1 MVNYDNSKI
10 YKIWSTAGDK
20 IYIGST
26 TKKYLS
32 QRMDNH
38 RSGYK
43 LWKNDK
49 HYLTTSY
56 HLFEEY
62 GLDNC
67 FIELLEAKVCNS
79 KDELKQLEGKY
90 IRSMVCVNKC
100 IAGRTRREYL
110 EDNKDKIKEQHK
122 AYYEEN
128 KIMIIEQKKKYQED
142 NIDKIKK
149 YREDNKEKY
158 KQYCEDNKDKIK
170 EQHKQYHEKNKD
182 TIRAKLSEQC
192 ECECGN
198 KYTHGNR
205 VRHLKSI
212 RHCQFIDS
220 LQ

>member
-67 FIELLEAKVCNS
+67 FIELLEA
-79 KDELKQLEGKY
+79 
-90 IRSMVCVNKC
+90 
-100 IAGRTRREYL
+100 
-110 EDNKDKIKEQHK
+110 
-122 AYYEEN
+122 
-128 KIMIIEQKKKYQED
+128 
-142 NIDKIKK
+142 
-149 YREDNKEKY
+149 
-158 KQYCEDNKDKIK
+158 
-170 EQHKQYHEKNKD
+170 
-182 TIRAKLSEQC
+182 
-192 ECECGN
+192 
-198 KYTHGNR
+198 
-205 VRHLKSI
+205 
-212 RHCQFIDS
+212 
-220 LQ
+220 